1 MLEPKIK
8 DARQWWSWEDVL
20 LIIFFGAALFLPGLH
35 HIPLF
40 DRDEPRFAEAAREML
55 RSGNFIVPRFD
66 GVLRPDKPPVIYWLM
81 DFSYRIFGVNGMAA
95 RLPSALFAMLTL
107 LVTYWMAGERF
118 GRITGLLSS
127 LILGTAVLFVAESRL
142 ATADSVLIFFTTL
155 AMLVAWRAWD
165 YSRISAGHAA
175 GVHLRIATIRPLTAG
190 EFLNQSQPVPAR
202 PVSLMMALVFWVS
215 MGLGV
220 LTKGV
225 TPIFVLATMTTLSIA
240 KGGLGKAWQ
249 HWKLL
254 PLPAKIVEFPH
265 LILSALR
272 RANWRLWQPLRPIWG
287 IPLMLLV
294 IGPWFVAAWIQ
305 TNGLLIQRML
315 LQNVVQRTTSGL
327 QSHGF
332 PPGFYLLVIW
342 ATFWP
347 WSVLLIPAAY
357 HVVRRVRRRG
367 PIAIDPGP
375 YEFLLA
381 WVVPSWIIFELIVTK
396 MVQYVLPLYIPLAIL
411 CADMLVQS
419 WHRTTDVLAAKWFAT
434 ARWIWMTI
442 WLVLAGLTIFAMH
455 YLQPADQHNIFRWSI
470 LLAASFAAVGVA
482 GAVSW
487 NRPAW
492 PYVTAF
498 SFMISIILLMT
509 TVLPGI
515 KALQISR
522 QAGHFMAHF
531 ERHGYKLAAAGY
543 IEPSLVFYSGG
554 KIELCSGA
562 RQLCQVVK
570 FSSQGRTPPVRAT
583 KYCVLVDRRILKK
596 LQARHVQFWIQSQ
609 YRGIKVAKG
618 RYTRLAVLTN
628 VAPALSGTVGSTTKK

>member
-1 MLEPKIK
+1 MLEARIK

-20 LIIFFGAALFLPGLH
+20 LIIFFGAVLFLPGLH

-81 DFSYRIFGVNGMAA
+81 DVAYRIFGVNGMAA
-95 RLPSALFAMLTL
+95 RLPSAVFATLTL
-107 LVTYWMAGERF
+107 LATYWMAGERF

-127 LILGTAVLFVAESRL
+127 LILSTAVLFVVESRL
-142 ATADSVLIFFTTL
+142 ATADSVMIFFTTL

-165 YSRISAGHAA
+165 HSRIGTGQAE
-175 GVHLRIATIRPLTAG
+175 GVHLRIATLRPQAAG
-190 EFLNQSQPVPAR
+190 DILNQSHPVPAK
-202 PVSLMMALVFWVS
+202 PVGLAMAVIFWVS

-225 TPIFVLATMTTLSIA
+225 TPIFVLATMATLSIA
-240 KGGLGKAWQ
+240 KGGLAKAWKN
-249 HWKLL
+249 WKPL
-254 PLPAKIVEFPH
+254 PLHTKIIECPH
-265 LILSALR
+265 LIISSVV
-272 RANWRLWQPLRPIWG
+272 RANWRLWKSLRPLLG
-287 IPLMLLV
+287 VPLMLLV
-294 IGPWFVAAWIQ
+294 IVPWFVAAWIQ
-305 TNGLLIQRML
+305 TRGLLIQRML
-315 LQNVVQRTTSGL
+315 MQNVVERTTSGL

-332 PPGFYLLVIW
+332 PPGFYLLTIW

-375 YEFLLA
+375 YEFLMA

-396 MVQYVLPLYIPLAIL
+396 MVQYVLPLYIPLAII
-411 CADMLVQS
+411 CADVLVQS
-419 WHRTTDVLAAKWFAT
+419 WHRTTDVLAAKWFGA
-434 ARWIWMTI
+434 ARWSWMAI
-442 WLVLAGLTIFAMH
+442 WLVLAGGTIFAMRF
-455 YLQPADQHNIFRWSI
+455 LQPTDQHNVFRWGI
-470 LLAASFAAVGVA
+470 LLAATLAAVGLA

-487 NRPAW
+487 NRPSW

-498 SFMISIILLMT
+498 AFMISIVLLMT
-509 TVLPGI
+509 TVLPRI

-522 QAGHFMAHF
+522 QAGHFMARF

-554 KIELCSGA
+554 KIQLCSGA
-562 RQLCQVVK
+562 RQLCKVVG
-570 FSSQGRTPPVRAT
+570 FPTVGHSPPAGITR
-583 KYCVLVDRRILKK
+583 YCVLVNRRILKR
-596 LQARHVQFWIQSQ
+596 LERRHVEYWIQNQ

-618 RYTRLAVLTN
+618 RFTEVTVLTN
-628 VAPALSGTVGSTTKK
+628 VAPKLPGGGNPGEKK

>member
-1 MLEPKIK
+1 MLEARIK

-81 DFSYRIFGVNGMAA
+81 DMAYRIFGVNGMAA
-95 RLPSALFAMLTL
+95 RLPSAVFAILTL
-107 LVTYWMAGERF
+107 LTTYWMAGERF

-127 LILGTAVLFVAESRL
+127 LILGTAVLFVVESRL
-142 ATADSVLIFFTTL
+142 ATADSVLIFFTTM

-165 YSRISAGHAA
+165 YSRISAGCAD
-175 GVHLRIATIRPLTAG
+175 GVHLRIASIRPLKAG
-190 EFLNQSQPVPAR
+190 EFLNQAQLVPAK
-202 PVSLMMALVFWVS
+202 PVSLVMVLVFWIS
-215 MGLGV
+215 IGLGV

-225 TPIFVLATMTTLSIA
+225 TPIFVLATMATLSIA

-249 HWKLL
+249 NWKPL
-254 PLPAKIVEFPH
+254 PLHTKIIEFPN
-265 LILSALR
+265 LILSAVR
-272 RANWRLWQPLRPIWG
+272 RANWRLWRPLRPLMG

-294 IGPWFVAAWIQ
+294 IVPWFAAAWIQ
-305 TNGLLIQRML
+305 TNGLLIQKML
-315 LQNVVQRTTSGL
+315 MQNVVERTTSGL

-332 PPGFYLLVIW
+332 PPGFYLLIIW

-396 MVQYVLPLYIPLAIL
+396 MVQYVLPLYIPLAII
-411 CADMLVQS
+411 CADVLVQS

-434 ARWIWMTI
+434 ARWTWMII
-442 WLVLAGLTIFAMH
+442 WLVLGGLTIFAMR
-455 YLQPADQHNIFRWSI
+455 YLQPEDQHNIFRWSI
-470 LLAASFAAVGVA
+470 LLAASLAAVGVA

-487 NRPAW
+487 SRPSW

-498 SFMISIILLMT
+498 SFMISITILMT

-522 QAGHFMAHF
+522 QAGHFMARF

-554 KIELCSGA
+554 RIQLCSGT
-562 RQLCQVVK
+562 RQLSQVVR
-570 FSSQGRTPPVRAT
+570 FPTIGQTPPVRAP
-583 KYCVLVDRRILKK
+583 KYCVLVDRRVLKK
-596 LQARHVQFWIQSQ
+596 LESLHLKFWIQGQ

-618 RYTRLAVLTN
+618 RLTHLTVLTN
-628 VAPALSGTVGSTTKK
+628 VAPAWFGGTKSASKK